1 MFHRRVQPCWP
12 RDYVVM
18 SLALVELQARQ
29 HLLPWR
35 CARFCEQSLT
45 LPAQHHHVQRP
56 LVLYADVNHADCQ
69 VTEGD
74 RKMLPAANSPDSG
87 RCDTKAFETD
97 QAAAAVLF
105 PGVLCS
111 CHKQLNVQPEQPV
124 DA

>member
-1 MFHRRVQPCWP
+1 M
-12 RDYVVM
+12 
-18 SLALVELQARQ
+18 LASRL
-29 HLLPWR
+29 R
-35 CARFCEQSLT
+35 CHVSSACGAASSSAPAPLEVRPVLRAVT
-45 LPAQHHHVQRP
+45 DPAQHHVQRP
-56 LVLYADVNHADCQ
+56 LVLYADVSHADCQ